1 MGKSLDS
8 ANALASPWQTR
19 VRQFNGVLGR
29 HHGLMTLSSRLFRPA
44 GPLGSTAPRS
54 TKVPLQSARILRLF
68 VSLANATSM
77 PLVNLDYQNFW
88 EPPSVKGPS
97 HGHRAKQPS
106 PPKRRQPGSSDS
118 NTEQGS
124 WLKVEN
130 SCTESFA
137 IQGQTKDEPIII
149 ASDAESEN
157 EAEDETLYDAD
168 GGIIP
173 PASSPPSDDT
183 LPSLEHLIV
192 ASTAK
197 MGCDDILMNG
207 KLPRQCSH
215 RNKRLMSICDREP

>member
-1 MGKSLDS
+1 
-8 ANALASPWQTR
+8 
-19 VRQFNGVLGR
+19 
-29 HHGLMTLSSRLFRPA
+29 MTLSSRLFRPA
-44 GPLGSTAPRS
+44 GPLGSTARRS

-88 EPPSVKGPS
+88 EPPSVKGSS

-130 SCTESFA
+130 SCTGSLA

-157 EAEDETLYDAD
+157 EAEDQTLYDAD

-183 LPSLEHLIV
+183 LPSLEQIV
-192 ASTAK
+192 ASTAEN
-197 MGCDDILMNG
+197 GCDDILMNG
-207 KLPRQCSH
+207 KLPRHCSH
-215 RNKRLMSICDREP
+215 RNRRLMSIRIREA